1 VNYFTWLSKVFVLF
15 LLMIPVTWWSLN
27 QYFSV
32 NWIQSSMISGIIM
45 GSIAIYI
52 DLTSDRLKGE
62 VKDES

>member
-1 VNYFTWLSKVFVLF
+1 MNYFTWLSKVFVLF

-52 DLTSDRLKGE
+52 DLTSDRLKGDKE
-62 VKDES
+62 D

>member
-1 VNYFTWLSKVFVLF
+1 MNYFTWLSKVFVLF

-62 VKDES
+62 VKE

>member
-1 VNYFTWLSKVFVLF
+1 MNYFTWLSKVFVLF

-52 DLTSDRLKGE
+52 DLTSDRLKGDKE
-62 VKDES
+62 E